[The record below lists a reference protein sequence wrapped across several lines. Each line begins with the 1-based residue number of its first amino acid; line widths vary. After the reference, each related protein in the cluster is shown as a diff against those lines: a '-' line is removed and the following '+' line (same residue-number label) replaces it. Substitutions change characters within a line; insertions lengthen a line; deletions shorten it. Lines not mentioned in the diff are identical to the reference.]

1 MLEILPTIRREL
13 DRFAAL
19 AGPVPRPGA
28 AVWRDRAASSRH
40 LWHGDLPALDKKLAA
55 LPPTV
60 PRPPRPG
67 PVVAV
72 GDDAA
77 APAAPLLAA
86 LTALMPWRKGP
97 FRIDGVL
104 VDSEWRSDLK
114 WARIESALGGL
125 EGQTVLDVGCGNGY
139 FGWRMLGAGAQLV
152 VGIDPGVRF
161 VLQHALIAGLAPTAP
176 NFVLPLALEDLD
188 PGDGGFDSV
197 FSMGVLYHRRDPAAH
212 LDQLASHLAPGGT
225 LVLETLVLPDAARG
239 EHGDCLVPTGRYAR
253 MRNVFAVPSLP
264 VLRGW
269 IAQAGF
275 VDIRIADVTVTTS
288 AEQRRT
294 RWIRSQ
300 SLSDFLA
307 PDDPSRTVEGLPAPT
322 RAVVIARRPRR

>member
-1 MLEILPTIRREL
+1 MLDTLPTIRREL

-19 AGPVPRPGA
+19 AEPLAMPGVA
-28 AVWRDRAASSRH
+28 AWRDQAASSRH
-40 LWHGDLPALDKKLAA
+40 LRHGDLPALDALVAA
-55 LPPTV
+55 LPAAV
-60 PRPPRPG
+60 PRPPQPG

-72 GDDAA
+72 GNDAA
-77 APAAPLLAA
+77 APTTPLIAA

-97 FRIDGVL
+97 FRVDGVL
-104 VDSEWRSDLK
+104 IDSEWRSDLK
-114 WARIESALGGL
+114 WARVAAALGGL

-161 VLQHALIAGLAPTAP
+161 VLQHALIAGFAQAAP
-176 NFVLPLALEDLD
+176 NFVLPLALEDLG

-225 LVLETLVLPDAARG
+225 LVLETLVLPETARG
-239 EHGDCLVPTGRYAR
+239 EHGACLVPTGRYAR

-264 VLRGW
+264 VLSEW
-269 IAQAGF
+269 IAEAGF
-275 VDIRIADVTVTTS
+275 VDIRIVDVTATTGT
-288 AEQRRT
+288 EQRQT

-300 SLSDFLA
+300 SLADFLD

-322 RAVVIARRPRR
+322 RAVVLAQRPRR